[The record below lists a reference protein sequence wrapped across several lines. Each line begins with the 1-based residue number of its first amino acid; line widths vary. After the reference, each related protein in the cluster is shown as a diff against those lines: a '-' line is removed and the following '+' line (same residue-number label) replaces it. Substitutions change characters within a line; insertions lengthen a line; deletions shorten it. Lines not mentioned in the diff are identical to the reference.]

1 MEAEFQSSQSPKLS
15 KGTVPGEMVEEGR
28 IWEWMREGDDAH
40 PESFVWGYKN
50 GCSLM
55 RRQLLIHQTLSTCA
69 VFTLFSIRRVR
80 STIDP
85 STTVMVLVSARSWIR
100 RLWVDI
106 HQVSAKP

>member
-1 MEAEFQSSQSPKLS
+1 MEGEVESIQIPKLS

-55 RRQLLIHQTLSTCA
+55 RRRLLFHQTLLIRALYVLFHTA
-69 VFTLFSIRRVR
+69 TLYDQLEYHYDGSSLCVIL
-80 STIDP
+80 D
-85 STTVMVLVSARSWIR
+85 SAIVVGDVHH
-100 RLWVDI
+100 RLG
-106 HQVSAKP
+106 